1 MIHFDKD
8 QAGVPLAVVNWA
20 AKKPPLKIRVA
31 RTKQVVRMNSI
42 LDSPFI
48 VFTVSLIAQW
58 LAAYAGY
65 FLRGRRRPIRKEERE
80 DLDIVEAATLTL
92 LALIIGFSFS
102 MAVTRY
108 DLRKNYEEAE
118 ANAIG
123 TEYVRADLL
132 PAADALSVREL
143 LRRYLD
149 QRIASYLSREER
161 EIGQANTEGAKLE
174 AALWS
179 AILPVANARP
189 TPVTAL
195 VVAGMNDVLNSQS
208 RTQAAWWNRI
218 PVAAW
223 LLMGLIAI
231 GSNLLLGYGER
242 RKGTL
247 LLLVL
252 PVIVSISFLLIA
264 DIDSPRGGIIRV
276 LPHSLIALSHSIK
289 AQ

>member
-1 MIHFDKD
+1 MS
-8 QAGVPLAVVNWA
+8 
-20 AKKPPLKIRVA
+20 
-31 RTKQVVRMNSI
+31 SI
-42 LDSPFI
+42 LDSPLI
-48 VFTVSLIAQW
+48 VFIVSLIAQW
-58 LAAYAGY
+58 LAAYAGD
-65 FLRGRRRPIRKEERE
+65 FLRGQSRPVRKDERE
-80 DLDIVEAATLTL
+80 DLDIVEAAILTL

-108 DLRKNYEEAE
+108 DQRKNYEEAE

-123 TEYVRADLL
+123 TEYVRADFL
-132 PAADALSVREL
+132 PTADAASAREL

-161 EIGQANTEGAKLE
+161 EIGQTDTESAKLE

-179 AILPVANARP
+179 AILPAANTRP

-195 VVAGMNDVLNSQS
+195 AVVGMNDVLNSQS

-223 LLMGLIAI
+223 SLMGLIAI
-231 GSNLLLGYGER
+231 ASNLLLGYGER
-242 RKGTL
+242 RKGAL

-252 PVIVSISFLLIA
+252 PVIVSRIQVASA
-264 DIDSPRGGIIRV
+264 
-276 LPHSLIALSHSIK
+276 
-289 AQ
+289 

>member
-1 MIHFDKD
+1 MSSF
-8 QAGVPLAVVNWA
+8 
-20 AKKPPLKIRVA
+20 
-31 RTKQVVRMNSI
+31 

-48 VFTVSLIAQW
+48 VFIVSLIAQW
-58 LAAYAGY
+58 LAAYAGD
-65 FLRGRRRPIRKEERE
+65 FLRGRRRPVRKDERE

-92 LALIIGFSFS
+92 LALIIGFTFS

-132 PAADALSVREL
+132 PVADAVSVREL

-161 EIGQANTEGAKLE
+161 EMGQTDTESAKLE

-179 AILPVANARP
+179 AIIPAANARP
-189 TPVTAL
+189 TPVAAL
-195 VVAGMNDVLNSQS
+195 VVSGMNDVLNSQS

-223 LLMGLIAI
+223 SLMGLIAV
-231 GSNLLLGYGER
+231 SCNLLLGYGER
-242 RKGTL
+242 RKGAL

-252 PVIVSISFLLIA
+252 PIVVSISFLLIA
-264 DIDSPRGGIIRV
+264 DIDSPRGGVIRL

>member
-1 MIHFDKD
+1 MS
-8 QAGVPLAVVNWA
+8 G
-20 AKKPPLKIRVA
+20 
-31 RTKQVVRMNSI
+31 I
-42 LDSPFI
+42 LDNPFI

-58 LAAYAGY
+58 LAAFAGDL
-65 FLRGRRRPIRKEERE
+65 LRGRRRPVQKDERE
-80 DLDIVEAATLTL
+80 DLDVVEAGMLTL

-108 DLRKNYEEAE
+108 DQRKDYEEAE

-132 PAADALSVREL
+132 PAESTERVREL
-143 LRRYLD
+143 LGRYLD
-149 QRIASYLSREER
+149 ERITFYLSRDSDPA
-161 EIGQANTEGAKLE
+161 GQADPKIAKIQS
-174 AALWS
+174 ALWS
-179 AILPVANARP
+179 SILPVANAQP
-189 TPVTAL
+189 THLVIAL
-195 VVAGMNDVLNSQS
+195 AVSGMNDVLNSQS

-218 PVAAW
+218 PIAAW

-231 GSNLLLGYGER
+231 SCNLLLGYGER
-242 RKGTL
+242 RKGAL

-252 PVIVSISFLLIA
+252 PAVVSISFLLIA

>member
-1 MIHFDKD
+1 
-8 QAGVPLAVVNWA
+8 
-20 AKKPPLKIRVA
+20 
-31 RTKQVVRMNSI
+31 
-42 LDSPFI
+42 
-48 VFTVSLIAQW
+48 
-58 LAAYAGY
+58 
-65 FLRGRRRPIRKEERE
+65 
-80 DLDIVEAATLTL
+80 
-92 LALIIGFSFS
+92 

-108 DLRKNYEEAE
+108 DQRKNYEEAE

-132 PAADALSVREL
+132 PAADAESVREL
-143 LRRYLD
+143 LKLYLD
-149 QRIASYLSREER
+149 QRVASYLSREER
-161 EIGQANTEGAKLE
+161 EIGQASAEGAKLE

-179 AILPVANARP
+179 AILPTANVRP

-223 LLMGLIAI
+223 SLMGLIAV
-231 GSNLLLGYGER
+231 SCNLLLGYGQR
-242 RKGTL
+242 RKGAL
-247 LLLVL
+247 LLLFL
-252 PVIVSISFLLIA
+252 PVIVSISLLLIA

>member
-1 MIHFDKD
+1 
-8 QAGVPLAVVNWA
+8 
-20 AKKPPLKIRVA
+20 
-31 RTKQVVRMNSI
+31 MNSI
-42 LDSPFI
+42 LDNPFI

-58 LAAYAGY
+58 LAAYAGD
-65 FLRGRRRPIRKEERE
+65 FLRGRRRPVRKDERE
-80 DLDIVEAATLTL
+80 DLDIVETATLTL
-92 LALIIGFSFS
+92 LALIVGFSFS

-132 PAADALSVREL
+132 PVEDAVSVREL

-161 EIGQANTEGAKLE
+161 EISQTDTESAKLQ
-174 AALWS
+174 ATLWS

-223 LLMGLIAI
+223 SLMGLIAI
-231 GSNLLLGYGER
+231 ACNLLLGYGEH

-252 PVIVSISFLLIA
+252 PVVVSISFLLIA

-276 LPHSLIALSHSIK
+276 LPLSLIALSYSIK

>member
-1 MIHFDKD
+1 M
-8 QAGVPLAVVNWA
+8 G
-20 AKKPPLKIRVA
+20 
-31 RTKQVVRMNSI
+31 SI

-48 VFTVSLIAQW
+48 IFIISLIAQW
-58 LAAYAGY
+58 LAAYLGNS
-65 FLRGRRRPIRKEERE
+65 FRGWRRPVPKDEQE

-123 TEYVRADLL
+123 TEYVRSDLL
-132 PAADALSVREL
+132 PVADAVSVREL
-143 LRRYLD
+143 LRRYLE

-161 EIGQANTEGAKLE
+161 EIGQTDTESSKLE
-174 AALWS
+174 TALWA
-179 AILPVANARP
+179 AILPAANARP
-189 TPVTAL
+189 TAVIAL
-195 VVAGMNDVLNSQS
+195 VVSGMNDVLNSQS

-223 LLMGLIAI
+223 SLMGLIAI
-231 GSNLLLGYGER
+231 SCNLLLGYGER
-242 RKGTL
+242 RKGAL

-252 PVIVSISFLLIA
+252 PIVVSISFLLIA

-276 LPHSLIALSHSIK
+276 LPHSLISLSQSLK
-289 AQ
+289 GQ